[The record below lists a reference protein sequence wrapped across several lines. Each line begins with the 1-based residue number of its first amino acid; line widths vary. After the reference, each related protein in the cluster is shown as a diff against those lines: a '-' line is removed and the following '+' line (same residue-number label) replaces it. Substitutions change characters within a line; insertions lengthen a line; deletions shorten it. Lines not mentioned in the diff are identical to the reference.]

1 MEGAC
6 IILLAVIC
14 AGTLAQAHP
23 LWRAV
28 KNIVSFWEMC
38 QKSVVECR
46 TAFIC
51 HLYEQIHLQIFVKK
65 SWQSSIS
72 FGKNSWSICSICR
85 KDILLL
91 ISVSYFLL
99 LLDSNKLSDSRCR
112 LSRVHVWICNVFARI
127 WLKPVEETTYNINKS
142 ECIMSG
148 GMNVWINLVI
158 NVTFI
163 LVLCFISC

>member
-1 MEGAC
+1 MYLYKS
-6 IILLAVIC
+6 IHHILYSFTIYNQLA
-14 AGTLAQAHP
+14 GRRGFSETNDTKL
-23 LWRAV
+23 L
-28 KNIVSFWEMC
+28 
-38 QKSVVECR
+38 
-46 TAFIC
+46 
-51 HLYEQIHLQIFVKK
+51 
-65 SWQSSIS
+65 IS
-72 FGKNSWSICSICR
+72 FGKNNWSICSICH

-99 LLDSNKLSDSRCR
+99 LLDCNKLSDSRCH

-163 LVLCFISC
+163 LVLCFISG